1 MVVVIIASSLCRS
14 KMMPVIPNIK
24 DTGNEKIIS
33 SPPRAARG
41 SPQPGWIRQ
50 SARKVIPPIASM
62 IAEIIPK
69 RIS

>member
-1 MVVVIIASSLCRS
+1 
-14 KMMPVIPNIK
+14 MPVIPNIK

-33 SPPRAARG
+33 SPPRVARG

-62 IAEIIPK
+62 VAEIIPK